1 MKVLVTGGAG
11 FIASNIVDAL
21 VERGD
26 DVVVIDDLSEGRR
39 EYVNPK
45 AKFYQMNIC
54 APDIAGVFEKEK
66 PEIVSHHAAHILLRR
81 SVEEPMYDAN
91 INILGS
97 INVLV
102 NSVRHGVKK
111 LIYASSGGAIY
122 GEPEYLPADENHP
135 INPVSQYGV
144 SKYCAEHYIDL
155 YARQSELK
163 YAVLRYGNVY
173 GPRQNPFGEAGV
185 IAIFARQMMRGERP
199 SIFGPGNKTRDYT
212 HVSDIVAVN
221 LLAMERGEN
230 VTCNI
235 GTGIETSDQQIFD
248 AVAEAVGYK
257 QKPNYTPVRPG
268 EIQRICLDCSRA
280 KEEFGWSAKVE
291 LKRGIASTVKYF
303 KQKGI

>member
-1 MKVLVTGGAG
+1 M
-11 FIASNIVDAL
+11 S
-21 VERGD
+21 
-26 DVVVIDDLSEGRR
+26 
-39 EYVNPK
+39 
-45 AKFYQMNIC
+45 IC
-54 APDIAGVFEKEK
+54 SPDIDGVFEKEK
-66 PEIVSHHAAHILLRR
+66 PEILDHHAAHILLRR
-81 SVEEPMYDAN
+81 SVEQPMHDAN

-97 INVLV
+97 INILA

-122 GEPEYLPADENHP
+122 GEPEYLPVDESHR

-155 YARQSELK
+155 YARQSGLK
-163 YAVLRYGNVY
+163 YAILRYANVY

-185 IAIFARQMMRGERP
+185 VAIFARQMMRGERP
-199 SIFGPGNKTRDYT
+199 SIFGPGNKTRDYI

-235 GTGIETSDQQIFD
+235 GTGVETSDQQIFD

-257 QKPNYTPVRPG
+257 EKPNYTSIRPG
-268 EIQRICLDCSRA
+268 EIQRICLDCKLA
-280 KEEFGWSAKVE
+280 KEVFGWGAKVE
-291 LKRGIASTVKYF
+291 LKKGIDGTIKYF
-303 KQKGI
+303 KKEGI